1 MRILITTDGST
12 SSEDVTVVFQRSGNA
27 GCVEI
32 DLTDQPELSSTV
44 LDALGLAL
52 LHRGLVD
59 TGRPLIESG
68 LRIRREFFG
77 EDHPATALSQ
87 NSYARVERQ
96 SGEYTDAETEVRK
109 ALAIN
114 SRTYGGNSLPV
125 ALNLNELAVIQLQ
138 LSQFTAAEQSAQ
150 SGLNILEAL
159 HLECS
164 DPNVTRLMDT
174 LGRVHQVRGN
184 YERASEIY
192 LKLLDLDR
200 RQVGEKHLK
209 YATHLLNFGTVQ
221 AAQGKLD
228 QAKHTFS
235 ASIEIMRAD
244 AGRPRHPNI
253 IDALANLGS
262 VLRAQGDF
270 DAARNVLHEALEMD
284 IEVRG
289 KNHPYIGNDHAR
301 LGRLAYDL
309 RDFEAAAKSFRTAL
323 EIYEY
328 NIGVGQLPKTHAYI
342 AEARVW
348 LARTLVEYGKPAAE
362 DARGHALSAMAI
374 WELEF
379 GERSVEYA
387 ITNAVLGRSLYLL
400 NRSST
405 EARERLSKA
414 YPNVVAARGAESAVA
429 QLILGWLQ
437 EAGGTGAQCT

>member
-1 MRILITTDGST
+1 MRILITTDGPTST
-12 SSEDVTVVFQRSGNA
+12 AEVAVVFQRDGNA

-32 DLTDQPELSSTV
+32 ELTDQPELSSTI
-44 LDALGLAL
+44 LDALGQAL

-59 TGRPLIESG
+59 TGRPLIECG

-77 EDHPATALSQ
+77 DDHPATALSQ

-109 ALAIN
+109 ALAVN
-114 SRTYGGNSLPV
+114 SRTFGGNSLPV

-184 YERASEIY
+184 YDRATEIY
-192 LKLLDLDR
+192 QKLLDLDR
-200 RQVGEKHLK
+200 RQVGENHLK
-209 YATHLLNFGTVQ
+209 YATHLLNYGTVQ

-228 QAKHTFS
+228 QAKHTF
-235 ASIEIMRAD
+235 ANSIEIMRAD

-270 DAARNVLHEALEMD
+270 DGARKVLHEALEMD

-289 KNHPYIGNDHAR
+289 KNHPYIGNDHSR

-309 RDFEAAAKSFRTAL
+309 RNFEAAATSFRTAL

-328 NIGVGQLPKTHAYI
+328 NIGIGQLPKTHAYI

-362 DARGHALSAMAI
+362 DARGHALSALSI

-400 NRSST
+400 NHSSA
-405 EARERLSKA
+405 EAKERLSKA
-414 YPNVVAARGAESAVA
+414 YPLVVAARGADSAVA
-429 QLILGWLQ
+429 KLILGWLR
-437 EAGGTGAQCT
+437 EAGGTGSQCT

>member
-1 MRILITTDGST
+1 MRILITTDGPT
-12 SSEDVTVVFQRSGNA
+12 SSQDVTVVFQSNGDV
-27 GCVEI
+27 GCVE
-32 DLTDQPELSSTV
+32 LNLMDQPELSSTI

-52 LHRGLVD
+52 LHRGLVE

-68 LRIRREFFG
+68 LRIRRQFFG

-96 SGEYTDAETEVRK
+96 SGEFTDAEAEVRK

-114 SRTYGGNSLPV
+114 SRTFGGNSLPV

-174 LGRVHQVRGN
+174 LGRVQQVRGN
-184 YERASEIY
+184 YDRATEIY

-221 AAQGKLD
+221 AARGKLD
-228 QAKHTFS
+228 EAKHTFG
-235 ASIEIMRAD
+235 ASIEIMRSDPA
-244 AGRPRHPNI
+244 RPRHPNI

-270 DAARNVLHEALEMD
+270 EAARKVLHEALEMD

-309 RDFEAAAKSFRTAL
+309 KDFEAAATSFRTAL

-328 NIGVGQLPKTHAYI
+328 NVGLGQLPKTHAYI

-348 LARTLVEYGKPAAE
+348 LGRTLVEYGKPAAE
-362 DARGHALSAMAI
+362 DARGHALSALSI

-400 NRSST
+400 NNSSA

-414 YPNVVAARGAESAVA
+414 YPIVVAARGADSAVA
-429 QLILGWLQ
+429 KLILGWLR
-437 EAGGTGAQCT
+437 EAGGTGSQCT